1 MKMKEIR
8 MNFNPFEI
16 LKNAQSIKDQVARVQ
31 EELKDVSAT
40 GSSGGSIVKVTM
52 NGQFEIT
59 DVQID
64 PIAVDP
70 RDVKMLQDL
79 IIAAAH
85 DASERIKEVI
95 KEKAGPLLGGMN
107 IPGLGL

>member
-1 MKMKEIR
+1 
-8 MNFNPFEI
+8 MNFNPFEL
-16 LKNAQSIKDQVARVQ
+16 LKNAQSIKEQVAKVQ
-31 EELKDVSAT
+31 EDLKDVSAT
-40 GSSGGSIVKVTM
+40 GSSGGGIVKVTM
-52 NGQFEIT
+52 NGQFEFV

-95 KEKAGPLLGGMN
+95 KEKAGPIMGGLN
-107 IPGLGL
+107 VPGLSF

>member
-1 MKMKEIR
+1 

-16 LKNAQSIKDQVARVQ
+16 LKNAQNIKEQVDKVK
-31 EELKDVSAT
+31 EELKELTAT
-40 GSSGGSIVKVTM
+40 GSSGGGIVKVTM
-52 NGQFEIT
+52 NGQFEVV

-79 IIAAAH
+79 IISAAH
-85 DASERIKEVI
+85 AASEQVQEIIKQ
-95 KEKAGPLLGGMN
+95 KAGPLLGGMN

>member
-1 MKMKEIR
+1 

-16 LKNAQSIKDQVARVQ
+16 LKNAQNIKEQVAKVQ
-31 EELKDVSAT
+31 DELKDVSAT

-95 KEKAGPLLGGMN
+95 KDKAGPLLGGMN

>member
-1 MKMKEIR
+1 
-8 MNFNPFEI
+8 MNFNPFEL
-16 LKNAQSIKDQVARVQ
+16 LKNAQSIKEQVSKVQ
-31 EELKDVSAT
+31 EELKDVTAT
-40 GSSGGSIVKVTM
+40 GSSGGGIVKVTM
-52 NGQFEIT
+52 NGQFEFV

-85 DASERIKEVI
+85 DASERIKEII
-95 KEKAGPLLGGMN
+95 KEKAGPLLGGLN
-107 IPGLGL
+107 VPGLGF